1 MVGGDLLVEA
11 RRRAGISQAELSR
24 RSGVPPSLIG
34 RYERYE
40 VTPSLE
46 RLRSLIRAAGFEL
59 SMRLA
64 RVDPSNHDQVLIERE
79 LRRTPAERLRRGL
92 MAGRRAAPLPCD
104 AAMPRT
110 ADLATLPASA
120 GDHDICFTPSGTRG
134 YLDLRREASRTR
146 IDPGIS
152 VSVAS
157 LRDVIRSK
165 EAAGRDEDLAQ

>member
-92 MAGRRAAPLPCD
+92 MAGWQFGALTARPRSVRA
-104 AAMPRT
+104 
-110 ADLATLPASA
+110 
-120 GDHDICFTPSGTRG
+120 
-134 YLDLRREASRTR
+134 
-146 IDPGIS
+146 
-152 VSVAS
+152 
-157 LRDVIRSK
+157 
-165 EAAGRDEDLAQ
+165 